1 MSQIII
7 ITGNLGR
14 DPESRYTPSGQAVTS
29 FSIAD
34 SRTYTTA
41 GGETVKETTWFKV
54 SVWGK
59 QAEACN
65 QYLKK
70 GSKVYVEGRMTPDK
84 ATGAPRIYT
93 KGDGT
98 PASSFE
104 VNASTVQFLSPKS
117 EQAETPFD
125 AAGSELGD
133 IGESIPSF

>member
-7 ITGNLGR
+7 ITGNLGN
-14 DPESRYTPSGQAVTS
+14 DPAMRFTPSGQAVTS

-34 SRTYTTA
+34 SRTYISN
-41 GGETVKETTWFKV
+41 GETVKETTWFKI

-98 PASSFE
+98 PATSFE
-104 VNASTVQFLSPKS
+104 VKASTVQFLSPKS
-117 EQAETPFD
+117 ESAQAEPAPLDEDNPF
-125 AAGSELGD
+125 
-133 IGESIPSF
+133 